1 VKTHLPRRI
10 KRHHSFDRLV
20 KLTLEFVS
28 NGRLAAAFIR
38 VE

>member
-1 VKTHLPRRI
+1 MYSFRR
-10 KRHHSFDRLV
+10 RVDRVV
-20 KLTLEFVS
+20 KLTLEFVP